1 MACIDFQT
9 ECLRVV
15 TIAYLK
21 NFIGSEVQNSAN
33 GSPMYISSTY
43 RDDYC
48 PTYSE
53 LIGGSVIQ
61 TWVQGATPN
70 GDRDGIIVNSVSLAT
85 GVAYAPNQLV
95 DQKDLSMMYTR
106 FYSFSVSSAS
116 GDISQCGGSKQL
128 GYSHVYTRYTK
139 SMNNSCMVSTT
150 SYNVSDTADNEVSWN
165 PGTYGSVS
173 YPYYSIGRQPE
184 TRTAPRRCT
193 TVTGSIVFRGASH
206 SSTTTICQ
214 AALGGGWNSYEG
226 RHYTGV
232 SVYPTTSSSFGCDGG
247 NFSISSTGY
256 FYDRYEW
263 RDDCGTV
270 YHSSPYDDRSGSESA
285 GGDSSSFGSCDC
297 CIGGCSNSRTL
308 SVSYHGLSNSYTFYQ
323 SCPDCSSDPSCD
335 PGPGPCEGV
344 SYNITPSRQVDC
356 HGGSVTFTAS

>member
-61 TWVQGATPN
+61 TWAQGATPN
-70 GDRDGIIVNSVSLAT
+70 SDRDGIIVNSVSLAT

-139 SMNNSCMVSTT
+139 SMNNSCMVSTA
-150 SYNVSDTADNEVSWN
+150 SYNVSDTANNEVSWN

-193 TVTGSIVFRGASH
+193 TVTGSIVFRGTSH

-214 AALGGGWNSYEG
+214 AALGGSYSNYEG
-226 RHYTGV
+226 RHYTSV
-232 SVYPTTSSSFGCDGG
+232 TVYPSTTSTFGCGEG
-247 NFSISSTGY
+247 SFSVTSTG
-256 FYDRYEW
+256 FFFDRYEW
-263 RDDCGTV
+263 KDDCGTV
-270 YHSSPYDDRSGSESA
+270 YHSSPYYDRNGSED
-285 GGDSSSFGSCDC
+285 GPSSSGSFGSCDC
-297 CIGGCSNSRTL
+297 CSGGCSNNRTL
-308 SVSYHGLSNSYTFYQ
+308 SVSYHGFSNSYTFYQ